1 MQNKKYLVANK
12 NQIEE
17 IQKLIVA
24 DENQIEVR
32 QNAGDEASPLTCS
45 PECPQVS
52 LLFGDVCS
60 VVHSLYHLGL
70 SLIQIGM
77 PSGEIYSYHDF
88 LFCAM
93 FGRV

>member
-12 NQIEE
+12 NQIEK

-45 PECPQVS
+45 PECPQVICSSVLCLVVFDLWFIVGIVWS
-52 LLFGDVCS
+52 LKGLFTKKFSIV
-60 VVHSLYHLGL
+60 
-70 SLIQIGM
+70 QI
-77 PSGEIYSYHDF
+77 SYF
-88 LFCAM
+88 
-93 FGRV
+93 